1 MFSSSLFCHTRSR
14 NVVRVPN
21 LFLFSFFQLPFFV
34 VFHFSDDNLYIFTLT
49 RPQSSSRN
57 ACAGSTLVRPSRVP
71 RASKERQ
78 RERRLGTS
86 QIVTFFLYASME
98 PIFIRVV
105 LVLLRYPPVKASLHG
120 GGGPQVGE
128 VTCGGSPHL
137 RCKSE
142 VTCGGS
148 PHLRC
153 KSDHIKTRDCMD
165 RRVTSPTWGPPPPC
179 KQALSAMIFLWIFTA
194 TLLTS
199 TLWVGY
205 LNEISVRPRFI

>member
-1 MFSSSLFCHTRSR
+1 M
-14 NVVRVPN
+14 
-21 LFLFSFFQLPFFV
+21 
-34 VFHFSDDNLYIFTLT
+34 
-49 RPQSSSRN
+49 
-57 ACAGSTLVRPSRVP
+57 RPSRVP

-78 RERRLGTS
+78 RARRLGTS

-137 RCKSE
+137 RCKS
-142 VTCGGS
+142 
-148 PHLRC
+148 
-153 KSDHIKTRDCMD
+153 DHIKTRDCMD

-179 KQALSAMIFLWIFTA
+179 KQALSTMIFLWIFTA

>member
-1 MFSSSLFCHTRSR
+1 M
-14 NVVRVPN
+14 
-21 LFLFSFFQLPFFV
+21 
-34 VFHFSDDNLYIFTLT
+34 
-49 RPQSSSRN
+49 
-57 ACAGSTLVRPSRVP
+57 RPSRVP

-120 GGGPQVGE
+120 GGGAQVG
-128 VTCGGSPHL
+128 
-137 RCKSE
+137 E

>member
-1 MFSSSLFCHTRSR
+1 M
-14 NVVRVPN
+14 
-21 LFLFSFFQLPFFV
+21 
-34 VFHFSDDNLYIFTLT
+34 
-49 RPQSSSRN
+49 
-57 ACAGSTLVRPSRVP
+57 RPSRVP

-137 RCKSE
+137 TCK
-142 VTCGGS
+142 C
-148 PHLRC
+148 HQ
-153 KSDHIKTRDCMD
+153 IKMRDYMD
-165 RRVTSPTWGPPPPC
+165 RRVTPPKRVTSPTWGPPPPC

>member
-1 MFSSSLFCHTRSR
+1 MRMFSSPLFRHTRSR
-14 NVVRVPN
+14 NVVSVPN
-21 LFLFSFFQLPFFV
+21 LFLFSFFQLPFFF
-34 VFHFSDDNLYIFTLT
+34 VFHFSMTTFIFSLW
-49 RPQSSSRN
+49 
-57 ACAGSTLVRPSRVP
+57 LVPSRLRVTRAPGAPSCVP

-137 RCKSE
+137 RCKS
-142 VTCGGS
+142 
-148 PHLRC
+148 
-153 KSDHIKTRDCMD
+153 DHIKTRDCMD

-205 LNEISVRPRFI
+205 LNKISVRPRFI